1 MVPPLSLSVN
11 IISNNIWYQYL
22 KLIFF
27 SKEAGCSAAGWPV
40 QLDAVQQNAVQ
51 LDAVHESSHNT
62 QRTMHYLSPGLSQLD
77 ISSEFPHLPFKRGDS

>member
-27 SKEAGCSAAGWPV
+27 SKEAGCSAAGCSAAGCSAAGCSAAGCSAAGWPV

-51 LDAVHESSHNT
+51 LDAVHES
-62 QRTMHYLSPGLSQLD
+62 
-77 ISSEFPHLPFKRGDS
+77 LPITPSAPCIT